1 MTSLPVFYIEETRD
15 DSSKDWHFC
24 ITYEDEIYVLH
35 GYRYNYNNS
44 FYTKMTFCDQ
54 NVLVKFLRNACCV
67 ETSSMDVTMYFVND
81 KVENFDDIYNSYK
94 YNNELFGYD
103 NFSFTD
109 KSLTDMLDILK
120 DLSIE
125 D

>member
-1 MTSLPVFYIEETRD
+1 
-15 DSSKDWHFC
+15 
-24 ITYEDEIYVLH
+24 
-35 GYRYNYNNS
+35 
-44 FYTKMTFCDQ
+44 MTFCDQ